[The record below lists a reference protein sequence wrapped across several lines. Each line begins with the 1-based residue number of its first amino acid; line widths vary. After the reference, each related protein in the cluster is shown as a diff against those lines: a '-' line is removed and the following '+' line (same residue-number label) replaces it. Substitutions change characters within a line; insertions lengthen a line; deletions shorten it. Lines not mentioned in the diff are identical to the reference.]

1 MYNGK
6 INMKIKKLLLSLILS
21 SVFISAY
28 AQTKDAL
35 VLYQHGRY
43 RESIQVCEEELQD
56 NPNRIESY
64 VVMCWSLVENKQ
76 YAEAEQRAQTGL
88 KISPYE
94 LRLIEI
100 LAEAQ
105 YYQGKNNA
113 ALEQFELYVSN
124 AKENAGRY
132 GKAYYFMGE
141 IYIKLARYQHA
152 DIALSTAV
160 KLEPMID
167 NWWVRLGFAREMA
180 GNYAESIAAY
190 DEALRLNGSNVD
202 ATQGKSRVSA
212 QIR

>member
-1 MYNGK
+1 
-6 INMKIKKLLLSLILS
+6 MKIKKFLLAGILS
-21 SVFISAY
+21 IVCFSGF
-28 AQTKDAL
+28 AQTVTKDAL
-35 VLYQHGRY
+35 VLYHNGRY
-43 RESIQVCEEELQD
+43 RESVQVCEEELQQ

-76 YAEAEQRAQTGL
+76 YAEAEQRARDGL

-100 LAEAQ
+100 LGESL
-105 YYQGKNNA
+105 YYLGRNNA

-152 DIALSTAV
+152 DIAFSTAV
-160 KLEPMID
+160 KAEPTVD

-180 GNYAESIAAY
+180 GNLTEAIAAY
-190 DEALRLNGSNVD
+190 DEALRLNSSNVD
-202 ATQGKSRVSA
+202 AAQGKQRVSGR
-212 QIR
+212 IR

>member
-1 MYNGK
+1 
-6 INMKIKKLLLSLILS
+6 MKIKKLLLSLILS
-21 SVFISAY
+21 SIFISAY
-28 AQTKDAL
+28 SHKMDAL

-43 RESIQVCEEELQD
+43 RESIQVCEEELQS

-76 YAEAEQRAQTGL
+76 YAEAEQRATAGL

-100 LAEAQ
+100 LGEALF
-105 YYQGKNNA
+105 YQGKNNA

-124 AKENAGRY
+124 AKENAGRF

-152 DIALSTAV
+152 DISLSTAV

-167 NWWVRLGFAREMA
+167 SWWVRLGFAREMA
-180 GNYAESIAAY
+180 GNYAEAIAAY
-190 DEALRLNGSNVD
+190 DEALRLNSSNVD